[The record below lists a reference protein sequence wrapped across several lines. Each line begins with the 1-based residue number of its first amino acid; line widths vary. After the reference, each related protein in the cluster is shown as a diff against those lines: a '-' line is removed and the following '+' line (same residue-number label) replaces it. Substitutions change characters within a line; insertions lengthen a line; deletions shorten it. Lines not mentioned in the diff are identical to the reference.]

1 MYVSPERVAGST
13 AANPRDTLDRSRPR
27 IPPSPTFGAPRWPP
41 RGRRWTR
48 GPPRASS
55 RRWQSAP
62 PWLGWTRGPCSA
74 WPQRRRRAAAP
85 PAIYHRHVSII
96 AGVSVGCGSV
106 VCVWA
111 CGEVPGVLLLGLPSP
126 PRLELGR
133 QQSQHRVLEAV
144 GMAESAVV
152 RDGDRRRRRRPRCPT
167 RGGEGVDAGGQV
179 RVRVARRGPGG
190 RGEQQDLLP
199 APAGTEAEDGA
210 ELHGAGPG
218 HGGGGGAHA
227 DSQTLSF
234 LLFVF
239 FSRRAE
245 EQWGRD
251 GREGGR
257 EDRRCGLFGGTAHT
271 RAQVIWKGI
280 GTSAHRG
287 ASHASCIQH
296 ASLSCFSLLL
306 QAGGTHPRPRRQE
319 EKEKKNG
326 HETTPTPTLAD

>member
-1 MYVSPERVAGST
+1 MGPGPGPGP
-13 AANPRDTLDRSRPR
+13 NP
-27 IPPSPTFGAPRWPP
+27 GAR
-41 RGRRWTR
+41 
-48 GPPRASS
+48 
-55 RRWQSAP
+55 
-62 PWLGWTRGPCSA
+62 
-74 WPQRRRRAAAP
+74 
-85 PAIYHRHVSII
+85 
-96 AGVSVGCGSV
+96 
-106 VCVWA
+106 
-111 CGEVPGVLLLGLPSP
+111 
-126 PRLELGR
+126 
-133 QQSQHRVLEAV
+133 
-144 GMAESAVV
+144 
-152 RDGDRRRRRRPRCPT
+152 
-167 RGGEGVDAGGQV
+167 
-179 RVRVARRGPGG
+179 PGG

-296 ASLSCFSLLL
+296 ASLSCFSLPS
-306 QAGGTHPRPRRQE
+306 AGQSTTATATPARK
-319 EKEKKNG
+319 EKEKKTVTRQPQPQPWQT
-326 HETTPTPTLAD
+326 ESTESYYYYSRVE